1 MCKDYIPARHE
12 IFVKYPLLPK
22 YLEGKHCP
30 LFECLRPS
38 DALSPQCRLGAALPM
53 AHQSFAASLN
63 ERGNEPPCLPLSQH
77 SIARLRLDCLSLGR
91 SQPAKTV
98 PPSRVGDDMSRVSC
112 PSRCPTVACPAADPA
127 AIRVQSSLGAVRG
140 SGLNCHGDC
149 QWQRGRAERPPGPSP
164 KAAGCHWT
172 NGRSQPPTAAAAASV
187 QTLEARLSEL
197 CLLGPTSVLALA
209 LPPARVRAGIS
220 GNMSS

>member
-112 PSRCPTVACPAADPA
+112 PSRCPTVACRAADPA

-164 KAAGCHWT
+164 KAGAATGPMVARSRRRRPLQPQFRHLRPGCR
-172 NGRSQPPTAAAAASV
+172 NCV
-187 QTLEARLSEL
+187 F
-197 CLLGPTSVLALA
+197 
-209 LPPARVRAGIS
+209 
-220 GNMSS
+220 